1 MNNIKKIFKGCHYG
15 FPFPFPKCLNRFVQE
30 IQTSENPKQI
40 YFDEHIVEF
49 DDSIIYELP
58 GDDQMD
64 VNKLFGF
71 SYGWHHTNSDR
82 IGFRYIP
89 DKGVEIVLYSYCN
102 GKRESTKHIAYIK
115 TGEKY
120 SISLSVDLEDNVRR
134 VIPIVHNR
142 GSNDEFEFNTFY
154 INDGGKSLK
163 TKIRYTLGIY
173 FGGNRRAPH
182 TITIYD
188 EQIKNKK
195 LK

>member
-15 FPFPFPKCLNRFVQE
+15 FPFPFPKCLKHFESIKSR
-30 IQTSENPKQI
+30 ITGNPI
-40 YFDEHIVEF
+40 YYDEHIVEF
-49 DDSIIYELP
+49 DDSIIYKLP
-58 GDDQMD
+58 DEDQMD

-71 SYGWHHTNSDR
+71 SYGLHHINSDR

-102 GKRESTKHIAYIK
+102 GKRERTKHIAYMEI
-115 TGEKY
+115 GHKY
-120 SISLSVDLEDNVRR
+120 SISLSVDLMDKQRQVT
-134 VIPIVHNR
+134 PIVEKIGNE
-142 GSNDEFEFNTFY
+142 SPINLNSYY
-154 INDGGKSLK
+154 IFDGGKSLK